1 MFIRGKKE
9 KDCCFAPGERSSRKI
24 FLKRRTRTLG
34 KRATLISLVYGVAFC
49 LINTPVVNYPCTTF
63 RVLPVPLSSP
73 VPAPSFLPVALPVYR
88 HFILLP
94 PFRSI
99 PSLPSLVLP
108 PLFVPFVRPLIHS
121 IGICLLKNPRSR
133 VSSLKS
139 NEQTKKRRDAGGHS
153 FKSGPPT
160 SPRSPFFLS
169 PPLFFPPPP
178 FPDVAFIFFV
188 SFHFFFLNSF
198 PSFLH
203 RGTRTNEHVR
213 SFVGYSFQRNQT
225 RSRARSALA
234 RGIG

>member
-1 MFIRGKKE
+1 M
-9 KDCCFAPGERSSRKI
+9 
-24 FLKRRTRTLG
+24 KRRTRTLG

-133 VSSLKS
+133 ISSLKS

-160 SPRSPFFLS
+160 LPRSPFFLS
-169 PPLFFPPPP
+169 PPLFCPPPP
-178 FPDVAFIFFV
+178 FPDVSFIFFV
-188 SFHFFFLNSF
+188 SFHFFFKFFSLVSPSRHSYERACSF
-198 PSFLH
+198 VRSSVILFN
-203 RGTRTNEHVR
+203 GTRRDRVHGR
-213 SFVGYSFQRNQT
+213 
-225 RSRARSALA
+225 L
-234 RGIG
+234 